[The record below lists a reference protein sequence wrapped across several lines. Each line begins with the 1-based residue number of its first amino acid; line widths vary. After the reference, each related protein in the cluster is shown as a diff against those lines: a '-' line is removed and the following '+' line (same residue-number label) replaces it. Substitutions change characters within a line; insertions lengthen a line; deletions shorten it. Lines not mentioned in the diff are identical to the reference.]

1 MDTRWLQDFLVL
13 AETGN
18 FTRAA
23 ARRNLS
29 QAAFSRRIQALEQWA
44 GTALVDR
51 SVFPTRLTEDGE
63 RFLPQALDVLAR
75 LGDARAAAA
84 DTAGDGR
91 AHVRIALP
99 YALATARFPAWWH
112 RWSDGG
118 RLSAALTLGNI
129 HDIGTAFVAES
140 VDVLICH
147 HGDEPP
153 ISLDDALYERVVIES
168 EHLRPYA
175 ARNLK
180 SSWPGA
186 ERDPVPLLAYTPGVY
201 FARLMDTV
209 LEQAPERLTTRRVIE
224 SDMADVLCRAAA
236 AGHGI
241 AWLPDSTVAALE
253 GDALRPVGGAG
264 WSARLSVV
272 AFRHRR
278 RRRPAATRLWK
289 MLSLEGMADP

>member
-23 ARRNLS
+23 QRRNLS
-29 QAAFSRRIQALEQWA
+29 QAAFSRRIQGLEHWVGA
-44 GTALVDR
+44 PLIDR
-51 SVFPTRLTEDGE
+51 SVFPTRLTEEGE
-63 RFLPQALDVLAR
+63 RFRPQALDILGL
-75 LGDARAAAA
+75 LGDARAVVS
-84 DTAGDGR
+84 DPAGKGR

-99 YALATARFPAWWH
+99 YALATARFPEWWSS
-112 RWSDGG
+112 WSDGG

-153 ISLDDALYERVVIES
+153 LILDEALYDRLVIGADS
-168 EHLRPYA
+168 LRPFA
-175 ARNLK
+175 ARSLRVA
-180 SSWPGA
+180 WPGS

-201 FARLMDTV
+201 FARLTDTV
-209 LEQAPERLTTRRVIE
+209 LEQAPGRLTARRVIE
-224 SDMADVLCRAAA
+224 SDMADVLCRAAM
-236 AGHGI
+236 AGHGV
-241 AWLPDSTVAALE
+241 AWLPSSTVTATA
-253 GDALRPVGGAG
+253 GDLLQPVADQA
-264 WSARLSVV
+264 WSGRLSIV

-278 RRRPAATRLWK
+278 ERRPAVTRFWK
-289 MLSLEGMADP
+289 ALLEDAAA